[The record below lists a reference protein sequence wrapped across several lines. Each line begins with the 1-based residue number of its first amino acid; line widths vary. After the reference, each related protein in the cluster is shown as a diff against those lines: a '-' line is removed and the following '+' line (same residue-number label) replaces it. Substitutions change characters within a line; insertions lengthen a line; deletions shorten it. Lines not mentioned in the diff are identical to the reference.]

1 MEEIAPVF
9 APVFEDAKENTTWK
23 DNEVNAQALKYVE
36 NASGYYGYPVKT
48 LKGRTVAAK
57 HYFTYPFVKA
67 EVVNYQDLLDCGSY
81 AGAREKG
88 LEEWKVRIT

>member
-1 MEEIAPVF
+1 MQRKIQP
-9 APVFEDAKENTTWK
+9 ENTTWK

-57 HYFTYPFVKA
+57 HYFTYPVVKA
-67 EVVNYQDLLDCGSY
+67 VNQVATGTADS
-81 AGAREKG
+81 AGALKSMTSAIEDFQDQVG
-88 LEEWKVRIT
+88 E